1 MDRLEERRES
11 AFRIQVGGWA
21 MPMVPVQAGPRSER
35 ISPNN
40 WTPPPHRI
48 VPAASQ
54 NARRDI
60 NMLLVPAD
68 LRVILGHC
76 FHCSSQYGML
86 MAKPF
91 DLVAEVS
98 SYVDGFAQV
107 RRHNAKCDRHQAGKY
122 RFLNDDFMLCTF
134 IHSTPSEEYS
144 PSVFSLTT

>member
-11 AFRIQVGGWA
+11 AFRIQLADGA

-35 ISPNN
+35 IRQTS
-40 WTPPPHRI
+40 WTPLPHRS

-54 NARRDI
+54 NGAENI

-68 LRVILGHC
+68 LRVILGHASTR
-76 FHCSSQYGML
+76 SSQYGML

-91 DLVAEVS
+91 DLVAKLA
-98 SYVDGFAQV
+98 SYVGGFAQV
-107 RRHNAKCDRHQAGKY
+107 RRHNAKCVDTTTRKY

-134 IHSTPSEEYS
+134 FTLPPSEEYS